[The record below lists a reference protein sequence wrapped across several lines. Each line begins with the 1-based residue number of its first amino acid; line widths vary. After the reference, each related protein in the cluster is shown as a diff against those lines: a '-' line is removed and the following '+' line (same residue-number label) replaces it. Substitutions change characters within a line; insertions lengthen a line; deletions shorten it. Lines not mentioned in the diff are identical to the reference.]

1 MCHLLAET
9 VAKKKE
15 MNLRDMTRLF
25 ILLFIT
31 FTRIFTI
38 QIEILG
44 ELCYPKSFQFK
55 LSGSKYTP
63 KNGFCTPGEVCSF

>member
-25 ILLFIT
+25 ILVFFI
-31 FTRIFTI
+31 FTRILTI
-38 QIEILG
+38 QIEMLG
-44 ELCYPKSFQFK
+44 E
-55 LSGSKYTP
+55 
-63 KNGFCTPGEVCSF
+63 